1 MVKKNTDMEER
12 TFVNIDFAT
21 SYNTKLQCIKVNSTG
36 WGDVYMAIIPGTI
49 LGMIFEQYREALFE
63 NNTSTFYQYKRKGN
77 IEKGI
82 LKTIRKKPDLFFSC
96 NNGLSTIA
104 SEVDIVTVDGI
115 LHITRINNWKIING
129 ATTTV
134 AIAASLNNKKVDLNK
149 VFVPLKIC
157 VTRNSEHENSI
168 SHEIFIS
175 ANSQSGLPSSDTII
189 GSCACESVA
198 AEYEPTPIDIQEIPW
213 PLIEEVE
220 SYEPDFWFELASW
233 AKDQPHFSLSECNAA
248 FSYGVMKKRNGHIS
262 TYKQAHR
269 AIRILEKAKLFG
281 FINEEDFDCCTYSPR
296 VDENGELGQDTPKA
310 NDETYDVVYSSIFS
324 PAEVKRKS
332 YMLIQVFLHLPEESE
347 EVLALAQEAQKNAE
361 RRGHPLQCKLKH
373 GDKVDISLN
382 ISGEKLLHSEKKS
395 VSWFGVKT
403 NCTFSYYV
411 PKDIEDEELLCVAI
425 LSVNGAPIGEM
436 QFVTKIVETPRSFH
450 PEVYTRKYNKIFIS
464 YAHQDESKVKFIAQT
479 CKAVG
484 IDYFFDRDYLKAGD
498 IFPLEIEKYINSADL
513 FILCWSKN
521 AAKSDYVQKERNL
534 ALDRAYP
541 KVKPYEKAPLSI
553 CPLSIEPRA
562 EIPEDMKSV
571 YNFEQI

>member
-1 MVKKNTDMEER
+1 ML
-12 TFVNIDFAT
+12 T
-21 SYNTKLQCIKVNSTG
+21 SGQLHLKLLDKSG
-36 WGDVYMAIIPGTI
+36 
-49 LGMIFEQYREALFE
+49 
-63 NNTSTFYQYKRKGN
+63 
-77 IEKGI
+77 
-82 LKTIRKKPDLFFSC
+82 
-96 NNGLSTIA
+96 
-104 SEVDIVTVDGI
+104 
-115 LHITRINNWKIING
+115 H
-129 ATTTV
+129 V
-134 AIAASLNNKKVDLNK
+134 A
-149 VFVPLKIC
+149 
-157 VTRNSEHENSI
+157 
-168 SHEIFIS
+168 
-175 ANSQSGLPSSDTII
+175 
-189 GSCACESVA
+189 VA
-198 AEYEPTPIDIQEIPW
+198 D
-213 PLIEEVE
+213 
-220 SYEPDFWFELASW
+220 
-233 AKDQPHFSLSECNAA
+233 
-248 FSYGVMKKRNGHIS
+248 
-262 TYKQAHR
+262 HR
-269 AIRILEKAKLFG
+269 AFVFLHVQNRLRHH
-281 FINEEDFDCCTYSPR
+281 DF
-296 VDENGELGQDTPKA
+296 
-310 NDETYDVVYSSIFS
+310 
-324 PAEVKRKS
+324 
-332 YMLIQVFLHLPEESE
+332 QVFLHLPEESE

-361 RRGHPLQCKLKH
+361 RRGRPLQCKLKH

-382 ISGEKLLHSEKKS
+382 ISGEKLLYSEKKS
-395 VSWFGVKT
+395 VSWFGGKT

-562 EIPEDMKSV
+562 EIPEDMKSI